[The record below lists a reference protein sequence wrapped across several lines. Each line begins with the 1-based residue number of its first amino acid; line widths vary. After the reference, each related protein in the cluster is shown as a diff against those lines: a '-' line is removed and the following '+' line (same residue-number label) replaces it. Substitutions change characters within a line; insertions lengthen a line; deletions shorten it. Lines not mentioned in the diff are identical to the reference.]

1 MANRDDLSLFVREA
15 LIAGKNRAE
24 ISAALLHAGWTAPE
38 VGDALDGWDETPF
51 SPPVP
56 KPRAAVSARDF
67 FVYALTFAVLILGA
81 FNLVIVLQALID
93 LGFAEQDHAADREIR
108 WGVAVLLTTVPLY
121 LWLTLR
127 ERRKLA
133 RKPALRRSA
142 IRKWMIHIGLLL
154 AALTLLGDL
163 IATIYALLTGDL
175 TAQFLLKAGAV
186 VVIAGGIFL
195 YYRSVGQQADRR

>member
-1 MANRDDLSLFVREA
+1 MANRDDLTLFVREA
-15 LIAGKNRAE
+15 LIAGKSRAE
-24 ISAALLHAGWTAPE
+24 ISAALLHAGWSAPE
-38 VGDALDGWDETPF
+38 VGDALAAWDETPF

-81 FNLVIVLQALID
+81 FNLVVVLQALVD
-93 LGFAEQDHAADREIR
+93 LGFAAQDRAADREIR
-108 WGVAVLLTTVPLY
+108 WGVAVLIITVPLY
-121 LWLTLR
+121 LWLTFR

-133 RKPALRRSA
+133 QTPALRRSA

-154 AALTLLGDL
+154 AALTLLADL
-163 IATIYALLTGDL
+163 IATVYAFLTGDL
-175 TAQFLLKAGAV
+175 TVQFLLKAGVV

-195 YYRSVGQQADRR
+195 YYRTVGLRADQR